1 MSVDEVEDLLVDA
14 HKSETELT
22 PEVEDFLSKLRT
34 EVIVTAR
41 KKSKVPA
48 LCVYHKLQLKQEKQ
62 KIDPTK
68 GKKLHP
74 LVRMRLQHFRE
85 ILKYL

>member
-1 MSVDEVEDLLVDA
+1 MNLIKPQLIVLTADEIEDFLVDA

-34 EVIVTAR
+34 EVIVIAR

-48 LCVYHKLQLKQEKQ
+48 LCIYSKLQ
-62 KIDPTK
+62 
-68 GKKLHP
+68 
-74 LVRMRLQHFRE
+74 
-85 ILKYL
+85 